1 MLYIHATEKLAK
13 AIHAKPEPC
22 PVDDA
27 SWMEHWYANIIA
39 ITEYHDAILMTN
51 AETLYSFVF
60 RLPRGGVPFFATVE
74 QFRKKLRHVIAIQG
88 APSKQAD
95 EMISGLDQYV
105 ICKTASRS
113 LLGSMNDLAI
123 GMQFYADRTLGDGN
137 QFNLEELEASLNDT
151 PLKPL
156 GYHFP
161 VERFKEYL
169 HSATP

>member
-1 MLYIHATEKLAK
+1 MLYIHATAKLAK
-13 AIHAKPEPC
+13 AIHAKLEPC
-22 PVDDA
+22 PNDDA
-27 SWMEHWYANIIA
+27 IWIEHWYANVIA

-60 RLPRGGVPFFATVE
+60 PLPNDSVPFFATVE
-74 QFRKKLRHVIAIQG
+74 QLRKKLRHAIASQG
-88 APSKQAD
+88 VPSKQAD
-95 EMISGLDQYV
+95 KIISGLDQYV

-113 LLGSMNDLAI
+113 VLGSMNDLAI

-137 QFNLEELEASLNDT
+137 QFNLEELEASLNET
-151 PLKPL
+151 PMKTL

-161 VERFKEYL
+161 VERFKEHL

>member
-1 MLYIHATEKLAK
+1 MLYIHATAKLAK
-13 AIHAKPEPC
+13 AIGVKLGPC
-22 PVDDA
+22 PNDDA
-27 SWMEHWYANIIA
+27 SWIEHWYANVIV

-74 QFRKKLRHVIAIQG
+74 QFRKKLRHAIASQG
-88 APSKQAD
+88 MPSKQAD
-95 EMISGLDQYV
+95 GVIACLDQYV
-105 ICKTASRS
+105 ICKTASRRV
-113 LLGSMNDLAI
+113 LGSMNDLAI

-137 QFNLEELEASLNDT
+137 QFNLEDLEASLNET

-161 VERFKEYL
+161 VERFREHL